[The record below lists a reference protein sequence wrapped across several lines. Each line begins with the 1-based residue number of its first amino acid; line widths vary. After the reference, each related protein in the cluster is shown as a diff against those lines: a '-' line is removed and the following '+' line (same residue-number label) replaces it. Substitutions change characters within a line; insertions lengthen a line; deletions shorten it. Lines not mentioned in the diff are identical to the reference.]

1 MFLQTHPGCGF
12 FNKLTIDNVNRAKIS
27 LLIIS
32 FLELALI
39 IRNFINHGLTFRYY
53 IVFYVVLLSIS
64 LITLLILWRMPNKEQ
79 HIIFLDRVML
89 AYYVFLNIWGGAL
102 SVLDQFSYGQVTA
115 YLANVL
121 VGVLMYHSSMKKF
134 IVIQFVP
141 LLIVAVSLYFAQA
154 NFSVFT
160 GHMINIFVF
169 MVFATIGSRF
179 LYNSGAQN
187 YMQQH
192 LLTETNAELEAL
204 NEELQYL
211 SVRDELTTLPNRRG
225 LYHYVE
231 QNLHVPGQTVTAVI
245 LDIDAFKHYNDYY
258 GHLEGDNVL
267 RTVAKILQ
275 KEADHIHA
283 FAARYG
289 GEEFMFILFN
299 RTEHETLTFAE
310 NVRTAIFAEKIPH
323 AASPFEP
330 YVSASLGI
338 SKPHLCEE
346 VNMTQLFK
354 EADEALY
361 EAKSN
366 GRNQVLRYELV

>member
-1 MFLQTHPGCGF
+1 
-12 FNKLTIDNVNRAKIS
+12 
-27 LLIIS
+27 
-32 FLELALI
+32 
-39 IRNFINHGLTFRYY
+39 
-53 IVFYVVLLSIS
+53 
-64 LITLLILWRMPNKEQ
+64 MPNKEQ